1 MKTPGK
7 PIERLRPM
15 TQSKPSSYATP
26 AHSGSH
32 SAGTRAPYTT
42 NRDIHLLDRLNVLYK
57 YRHVAISV
65 LLIVLLGSLLRTYTT
80 TPMYRAQARL
90 MIEMEDART
99 ATVAGSLNTPS
110 PEYYQDPEPYF
121 QTQYRI
127 LTGRELAR
135 RVVKKLSLARVPEFN
150 GAGPMP
156 TRVSQML
163 ATMRE
168 QVLAPLRSLFGWSAP
183 TASAPVA
190 GPADDGA
197 LTAAFLSRV
206 SVEPVKNSHLVDV
219 TFVSADA
226 QFTKRAVDTLAE
238 EYVQQ
243 NLELRRQ
250 NMAKSLEWL
259 SQELVKQQGKVE
271 DSERALAQYREDQNA
286 LSLEDRQNIVVAR
299 LNQLNDV
306 ATRAKTNRVQK
317 ESLYNQIKSLD
328 PSASA
333 DTIPAILQNPYI
345 QSMKT
350 RLADLQREK
359 TTLMERYGEKYP
371 DVIKVN
377 ANMLDATRQLQ
388 LEISKAADGIRN
400 DYQSAVSEE
409 RTLAGALEEQKAA
422 AMDLNRKSVG
432 YTVLDRDAHSN
443 RTVYEALLQ
452 REKELQVMANS
463 RGNNVRLMDQAEVP
477 GAPFTPNPSRD
488 LLLAVM
494 AGLALAFGLVLGID
508 YLDDTIKT
516 PEDVTNKLKMPFLGL
531 VPRIQGD
538 DHPVLSTQVPH
549 EFGEAFRS
557 LRTSLV
563 FSNGSESTRA
573 VMVTSAQ
580 PLEGKT
586 TTACNMA
593 LALAFGGARVLL
605 IDADMR
611 RPSVHRTLGL
621 QNGLGLSHLLTGQAT
636 ARQAIQKLDNPNL
649 WVMTAGLIPPNPSEL
664 LASDRMHTLVKHA
677 QSGPFDWIIIDTPP
691 VLAVT
696 DAVILAPLASSVAF
710 VIGSEMTRR
719 RLCERAIETLMT
731 GKPRNVGVVLSRVD
745 LARNKYYYSRYYGY
759 KYKSYYAT
767 SSAA

>member
-1 MKTPGK
+1 M
-7 PIERLRPM
+7 ID
-15 TQSKPSSYATP
+15 
-26 AHSGSH
+26 H
-32 SAGTRAPYTT
+32 
-42 NRDIHLLDRLNVLYK
+42 DIHVLDRLNVLYK
-57 YRHVAISV
+57 YRHIAISV
-65 LLIVLLGSLLRTYTT
+65 LLLVLLGSLLKTYTT
-80 TPMYRAQARL
+80 TPMYRAQAR
-90 MIEMEDART
+90 IEIQDERT
-99 ATVAGSLNTPS
+99 ATEGVNTTGR
-110 PEYYQDPEPYF
+110 PEYYQDPEPYY

-135 RVVKKLSLARVPEFN
+135 RVVSKLHLESVPEFN
-150 GAGPMP
+150 GTGPTP
-156 TRVSQML
+156 TRVSQIL
-163 ATMRE
+163 ATMRA
-168 QVLAPLRSLFGWSAP
+168 QILTPLHALLGAPSPSAPAPLTGQPDQA
-183 TASAPVA
+183 
-190 GPADDGA
+190 A
-197 LTAAFLSRV
+197 LTSGFLSRV

-219 TFVSADA
+219 SFVSADP
-226 QFTKRAVDTLAE
+226 QFAKHAVDTLAE

-259 SQELVKQQGKVE
+259 SQELVKQQNKVE

-299 LNQLNDV
+299 LNQLNDA

-328 PSASA
+328 ASVPA
-333 DTIPAILQNPYI
+333 DTIPAILQNSYI

-359 TTLMERYGEKYP
+359 STLMERYGEKYP

-377 ANMLDATRQLQ
+377 ANIQDATRQLQ
-388 LEISKAADGIRN
+388 LEVSKAVAAIRN
-400 DYQSAVSEE
+400 DYQSAVAEE

-422 AMDLNRKSVG
+422 AMDLSRKSVS
-432 YTVLDRDAHSN
+432 YTVLQREAHSN
-443 RTVYEALLQ
+443 RQVYEALLQ

-463 RGNNVRLMDQAEVP
+463 RGNNVRLMDQALPP
-477 GAPFTPNPSRD
+477 GAPFTPDPGRN
-488 LLLAVM
+488 LMVAMM
-494 AGLALAFGLVLGID
+494 AGLALAVGIVLGVD

-531 VPRIQGD
+531 VPKIED
-538 DHPVLSTQVPH
+538 DGQLVLSTQVPH

-563 FSNGSESTRA
+563 FSNSSEATRV

-586 TTACNMA
+586 TTACNLA
-593 LALAFGGARVLL
+593 IALAFGGARVLL

-611 RPSVHRTLGL
+611 RPGVHRILGL
-621 QNGLGLSHLLTGQAT
+621 HNGLGLSHLLTGQAKP
-636 ARQAIQKLDNPNL
+636 RQAIQKLDNPSL
-649 WVMTAGLIPPNPSEL
+649 WVMSAGMIPPNPSEL
-664 LASDRMHTLVKHA
+664 LASERMQALIKNA
-677 QSGPFDWIIIDTPP
+677 QNGPFDWIIVDTPP

-696 DAVILAPLASSVAF
+696 DAVILSPLASGVAF

-719 RLCERAIETLMT
+719 RLSERALETLMT
-731 GKPRNVGVVLSRVD
+731 GKPRNVGVVLNRVD

-759 KYKSYYAT
+759 KHKSYYAT

>member
-1 MKTPGK
+1 
-7 PIERLRPM
+7 M
-15 TQSKPSSYATP
+15 TQSRASNQSGGA
-26 AHSGSH
+26 AHSG
-32 SAGTRAPYTT
+32 ARAAFVIDH
-42 NRDIHLLDRLNVLYK
+42 DIHVLDRLNVLYK
-57 YRHVAISV
+57 YRHIAISV
-65 LLIVLLGSLLRTYTT
+65 LLLVLLGSLLKTYTT
-80 TPMYRAQARL
+80 TPMYRAQAR
-90 MIEMEDART
+90 IEIQDERSASEGMSTTGPD
-99 ATVAGSLNTPS
+99 
-110 PEYYQDPEPYF
+110 YYQDPEPYY

-135 RVVKKLSLARVPEFN
+135 RVVGKLHLEGVPEFN
-150 GAGPMP
+150 GTGPSP
-156 TRVSQML
+156 TRVSQIL

-168 QVLAPLRSLFGWSAP
+168 QILTPVHALIGAPPPSAP
-183 TASAPVA
+183 GPVTGQPDKA
-190 GPADDGA
+190 A
-197 LTAAFLSRV
+197 LTAGFLSRV

-219 TFVSADA
+219 AFVSADPSFA
-226 QFTKRAVDTLAE
+226 KHAVDTLAE

-250 NMAKSLEWL
+250 NVAKSLEWL
-259 SQELVKQQGKVE
+259 SQELVKQQNKVE

-299 LNQLNDV
+299 LNQLNDA

-317 ESLYNQIKSLD
+317 ESLYAQIKSLD
-328 PSASA
+328 ASASA

-350 RLADLQREK
+350 RLADLQHEK
-359 TTLMERYGEKYP
+359 STLMERYGEKYP

-377 ANMLDATRQLQ
+377 ANIQDANRQLQ
-388 LEISKAADGIRN
+388 LEISKAVDAIRN
-400 DYQSAVSEE
+400 DYQSAVAEE

-422 AMDLNRKSVG
+422 AMDLSRKSVS
-432 YTVLDRDAHSN
+432 YTVLQREAQSN
-443 RTVYEALLQ
+443 RQVYEALLQ

-463 RGNNVRLMDQAEVP
+463 RGNNVRLMDQALPP
-477 GAPFTPNPSRD
+477 GAPFTPDPRRD
-488 LLLAVM
+488 LMVAMM
-494 AGLALAFGLVLGID
+494 AGLALAVGIVLAVD

-516 PEDVTNKLKMPFLGL
+516 PEDVTNKLKIPFLGL
-531 VPRIQGD
+531 VPKIED
-538 DHPVLSTQVPH
+538 DGQLVLSTQVPH

-563 FSNGSESTRA
+563 FSNSSEATRV

-586 TTACNMA
+586 TTACNLA
-593 LALAFGGARVLL
+593 IALAFGGARVLL

-611 RPSVHRTLGL
+611 RPGVHRTLGL
-621 QNGLGLSHLLTGQAT
+621 HNGLGLSHLLTGQASP
-636 ARQAIQKLDNPNL
+636 RQAIQKLDNPSL
-649 WVMTAGLIPPNPSEL
+649 WVMTAGMIPPNPSEL
-664 LASDRMHTLVKHA
+664 LASDRMQTLVRNA
-677 QSGPFDWIIIDTPP
+677 QSGPFDWIVVDTPP

-696 DAVILAPLASSVAF
+696 DAVIVAPLASGVAF

-719 RLCERAIETLMT
+719 RLTERALESLMA
-731 GKPRNVGVVLSRVD
+731 GKPRNVGAVLNRVD

-759 KYKSYYAT
+759 KHKSYYAT

>member
-1 MKTPGK
+1 MNQHRPTTQFAGRGTSSHAVGIRPHAV
-7 PIERLRPM
+7 ERDM
-15 TQSKPSSYATP
+15 
-26 AHSGSH
+26 HV
-32 SAGTRAPYTT
+32 
-42 NRDIHLLDRLNVLYK
+42 LDRLSVLYK
-57 YRHVAISV
+57 YRHIAISI
-65 LLIVLLGSLLRTYTT
+65 LLLVLLGSLLRTYTA
-80 TPMYRAQARL
+80 TPLYRAQARL
-90 MIEMEDART
+90 IIEIEDERA
-99 ATVAGSLNTPS
+99 ATVAGSMSTTS
-110 PEYYQDPEPYF
+110 QEYYQDPEPYY

-127 LTGRELAR
+127 LTGRELGR
-135 RVVKKLSLARVPEFN
+135 RVVKKLNLERVPEFN
-150 GAGPMP
+150 GAGPTP
-156 TRVSQML
+156 TRVSQVL
-163 ATMRE
+163 TTMRE
-168 QVLAPLRSLFGWSAP
+168 QIE
-183 TASAPVA
+183 APVRALLGTRAPAAPAPA
-190 GPADDGA
+190 GGEPEEAA

-206 SVEPVKNSHLVDV
+206 LVEPVKGSHLVDV
-219 TFVSADA
+219 AFVSADP
-226 QFTKRAVDTLAE
+226 QFAKRAADTLTE

-271 DSERALAQYREDQNA
+271 GSERALAQYREDQNA

-299 LNQLNDV
+299 LNQLNDA

-328 PSASA
+328 ASASA

-359 TTLMERYGEKYP
+359 TDLMERYGEKYP

-377 ANMLDATRQLQ
+377 ANIQDATRQLQ
-388 LEISKAADGIRN
+388 LEIAKAADAIRN
-400 DYQSAVSEE
+400 DYQSALTEE

-422 AMDLNRKSVG
+422 AMDLNRKSVS
-432 YTVLDRDAHSN
+432 YTVLEREAQSN
-443 RTVYEALLQ
+443 RQVYEALLQ

-463 RGNNVRLMDQAEVP
+463 RGNNVRLMDLSELP
-477 GAPFTPNPSRD
+477 GAPFTPNPRRD
-488 LLLAVM
+488 LMLALM
-494 AGLALAFGLVLGID
+494 AGLALAVGIVLAVD

-516 PEDVTNKLKMPFLGL
+516 PEDVTNKLKLPFLGM
-531 VPRIQGD
+531 VPKIAGD
-538 DHPVLSTQVPH
+538 DHLVLSTQVPH

-563 FSNGSESTRA
+563 FSNSSEATR
-573 VMVTSAQ
+573 VVVFTSAQ

-586 TTACNMA
+586 TTACNLA
-593 LALAFGGARVLL
+593 IALAFGGARVLL
-605 IDADMR
+605 IDADLR
-611 RPSVHRTLGL
+611 RPSVHRTLDL

-649 WVMTAGLIPPNPSEL
+649 WVMTAGEIPPNPSEL
-664 LASDRMHTLVKHA
+664 LASDRMQTLIQNA
-677 QSGPFDWIIIDTPP
+677 QRGPFDWILIDTPP

-696 DAVILAPLASSVAF
+696 DAVILSPLASSVAF
-710 VIGSEMTRR
+710 VVGSEMTRR
-719 RLCERAIETLMT
+719 RPSERAIETLMT
-731 GKPRNVGVVLSRVD
+731 GKPRSVGVVLNRVD